1 MSSSETFVEN
11 GKYSLAIKLLEAGY
25 DVWLG
30 NNRGNIYSRK
40 HIYLDPSRDANQFFD
55 FSFYEMGAI
64 DLPAMIDSVLE
75 VTGFPTL
82 TYIAHSQGTAQM
94 FSALAENKDDLRHK
108 INLFVAMAPVVR
120 LDHSR
125 HPYLNRLSEWVDK
138 AQFSLAWFGIHEVYG
153 PEWQLQSAFC
163 KYMVD
168 YFEDFC
174 KGPPS
179 FLASRTIRWGS
190 GQVPFDDQVL

>member
-1 MSSSETFVEN
+1 
-11 GKYSLAIKLLEAGY
+11 
-25 DVWLG
+25 
-30 NNRGNIYSRK
+30 
-40 HIYLDPSRDANQFFD
+40 
-55 FSFYEMGAI
+55 MGAI

-94 FSALAENKDDLRHK
+94 FSALAENKDELRHK

-120 LDHSR
+120 LDNSR
-125 HPYLNRLSEWVDK
+125 HPYLNSLSEWVDK

-190 GQVPFDDQVL
+190 DQVPFDDQVLQNSASTRQLIHFGQIKSRHAF